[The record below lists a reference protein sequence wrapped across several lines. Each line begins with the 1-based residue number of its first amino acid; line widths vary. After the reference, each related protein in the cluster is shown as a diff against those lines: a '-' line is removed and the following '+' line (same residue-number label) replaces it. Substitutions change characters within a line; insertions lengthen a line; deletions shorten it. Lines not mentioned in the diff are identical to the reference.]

1 MRMISENMLKHQKI
15 VLSNVRHYLPL
26 FRKEL
31 KKTLDW
37 LNDDEINELQEWLE
51 INFDGKHADIIE
63 EVFIY
68 FNDYSRNY

>member
-1 MRMISENMLKHQKI
+1 MLKHQKI

-31 KKTLDW
+31 KKTLEW
-37 LNDDEINELQEWLE
+37 LNNDEINELEEWLE
-51 INFDGKHADIIE
+51 GNFDGKHTDIID

-68 FNDYSRNY
+68 YNDYNKSY